1 MFVTN
6 WISPT
11 KIQKISEITNFFRH
25 YFLSRTEVIINQT
38 MKITKKETRVSV
50 RITPYQ
56 ETQLDLISEKLGIK
70 RSTLVRYA
78 IDNLISSYNDLQ
90 LEQI

>member
-1 MFVTN
+1 
-6 WISPT
+6 
-11 KIQKISEITNFFRH
+11 
-25 YFLSRTEVIINQT
+25 

-56 ETQLDLISEKLGIK
+56 ETQLDLISEKLGSK

-90 LEQI
+90 LEQIQKETE

>member
-1 MFVTN
+1 MYIIRYN
-6 WISPT
+6 
-11 KIQKISEITNFFRH
+11 
-25 YFLSRTEVIINQT
+25 LIINKT

-78 IDNLISSYNDLQ
+78 IDKLISSYNDLQ

>member
-1 MFVTN
+1 
-6 WISPT
+6 
-11 KIQKISEITNFFRH
+11 
-25 YFLSRTEVIINQT
+25 

-90 LEQI
+90 VSGSAFIPYLSSG

>member
-1 MFVTN
+1 
-6 WISPT
+6 
-11 KIQKISEITNFFRH
+11 
-25 YFLSRTEVIINQT
+25 

-50 RITPYQ
+50 RTTPYQ

-90 LEQI
+90 LEQIQKETE

>member
-1 MFVTN
+1 MYIIRYN
-6 WISPT
+6 
-11 KIQKISEITNFFRH
+11 
-25 YFLSRTEVIINQT
+25 LIINKT

>member
-1 MFVTN
+1 MYIIRYN
-6 WISPT
+6 
-11 KIQKISEITNFFRH
+11 
-25 YFLSRTEVIINQT
+25 LIINKT

-56 ETQLDLISEKLGIK
+56 ETQLDLISEKLSIK

-90 LEQI
+90 LEQIQKETE

>member
-1 MFVTN
+1 
-6 WISPT
+6 
-11 KIQKISEITNFFRH
+11 
-25 YFLSRTEVIINQT
+25 

-56 ETQLDLISEKLGIK
+56 ETQLDLISEKLSIK

-78 IDNLISSYNDLQ
+78 RDKLIGSYNDLQ
-90 LEQI
+90 LEQIQKETE

>member
-1 MFVTN
+1 
-6 WISPT
+6 
-11 KIQKISEITNFFRH
+11 
-25 YFLSRTEVIINQT
+25 

-56 ETQLDLISEKLGIK
+56 ETQLDLISKKLGRK

-90 LEQI
+90 LEQIQKETE

>member
-1 MFVTN
+1 MYIIRYN
-6 WISPT
+6 
-11 KIQKISEITNFFRH
+11 
-25 YFLSRTEVIINQT
+25 LIINKT

-78 IDNLISSYNDLQ
+78 IDNLIGSYNDLQ

>member
-1 MFVTN
+1 
-6 WISPT
+6 
-11 KIQKISEITNFFRH
+11 
-25 YFLSRTEVIINQT
+25 

-56 ETQLDLISEKLGIK
+56 ETQLDLISEKLSIK

-78 IDNLISSYNDLQ
+78 IDKLIGSYNDLQ

>member
-1 MFVTN
+1 
-6 WISPT
+6 
-11 KIQKISEITNFFRH
+11 
-25 YFLSRTEVIINQT
+25 

-56 ETQLDLISEKLGIK
+56 ETQLDLIREKLGIK

>member
-1 MFVTN
+1 M
-6 WISPT
+6 
-11 KIQKISEITNFFRH
+11 Q
-25 YFLSRTEVIINQT
+25 
-38 MKITKKETRVSV
+38 ITKKETRVSV

-56 ETQLDLISEKLGIK
+56 ETQLDLISEKLSIK

-90 LEQI
+90 LEQIQKETE

>member
-1 MFVTN
+1 MYIIRYN
-6 WISPT
+6 
-11 KIQKISEITNFFRH
+11 
-25 YFLSRTEVIINQT
+25 LIINKT

-90 LEQI
+90 LEQIQKETE

>member
-1 MFVTN
+1 
-6 WISPT
+6 
-11 KIQKISEITNFFRH
+11 
-25 YFLSRTEVIINQT
+25 

-56 ETQLDLISEKLGIK
+56 ETQLDLISEKLSIK

-90 LEQI
+90 LEQIQKETE

>member
-1 MFVTN
+1 M
-6 WISPT
+6 
-11 KIQKISEITNFFRH
+11 
-25 YFLSRTEVIINQT
+25 YIIRYNLILNQN

-56 ETQLDLISEKLGIK
+56 ETQLDLISEKLSIK

-90 LEQI
+90 LEQIQKETE

>member
-1 MFVTN
+1 
-6 WISPT
+6 
-11 KIQKISEITNFFRH
+11 
-25 YFLSRTEVIINQT
+25 

-56 ETQLDLISEKLGIK
+56 ETQLDLISEKLRIK

-90 LEQI
+90 LEQIQKETE

>member
-1 MFVTN
+1 
-6 WISPT
+6 
-11 KIQKISEITNFFRH
+11 
-25 YFLSRTEVIINQT
+25 

-56 ETQLDLISEKLGIK
+56 ETQLDLICEKLGIK

-90 LEQI
+90 LEQIQKETE